1 MTDPHKEVMHP
12 SIDPLLAP
20 QVQAYPYMFAG
31 PFIEMVMYAG
41 WHTPF
46 AKLCDDIDAA
56 LGDNKRGFRWIQL
69 KEKFGQPRWY
79 WEMDGE
85 SDLVMDMRFAPAAGA
100 QDQPAQA
107 LIHKTFRQTYRKTV
121 PGEVFVRIRQLV
133 DTASAACDWRCAVC
147 GEPGSR
153 RNVHGWL
160 QLLCDE
166 HATGQGAEN
175 PNS

>member
-1 MTDPHKEVMHP
+1 MTDPHKEAMHP
-12 SIDPLLAP
+12 SIDPLLVP

-31 PFIEMVMYAG
+31 PFIELVMYPG
-41 WHTPF
+41 WHAPF

-56 LGDNKRGFRWIQL
+56 LGENKRGFRWSQL

-79 WEMDGE
+79 WEMDGQ
-85 SDLVMDMRFAPAAGA
+85 SDLVMDIRFAPAGPVK
-100 QDQPAQA
+100 DQPPQV
-107 LIHKTFRQTYRKTV
+107 QPNQSWRKPV
-121 PGEVFVRIRQLV
+121 PGEVFVCIRQLV

-153 RNVHGWL
+153 RSIHGWL

-166 HATGQGAEN
+166 HAKAQGCKDPTIQN
-175 PNS
+175 P